1 MSQAAVKDQK
11 QPVGPGWKAAD
22 FRLKGTDGKYCT
34 LAEARG
40 PKGLVVIF
48 MCNHC
53 PYVKGALDRIVKD
66 MGELKALGIGIIAIS
81 SNDVENYPDDS
92 FENMQKL
99 AASKSFPFPYAYD
112 ETQDVA
118 RAYDAVCT
126 PEFYGFDSNLK
137 LVYHGRLDEGGKNPL
152 PLGGKREL
160 FEVMKAVAS
169 GGTVPS
175 KQEASIGCTI
185 KWKS

>member
-1 MSQAAVKDQK
+1 MSQPAVKDQK
-11 QPVGPGWKAAD
+11 QPVGLGWKAAD
-22 FRLKGTDGKYCT
+22 FRLKATDGKTYSP
-34 LAEARG
+34 ADVKG
-40 PKGLVVIF
+40 PKGLVAIF

-66 MGELKALGIGIIAIS
+66 MAELKTLGVGSIAIS
-81 SNDVENYPDDS
+81 SNDAVHYPDDS

-118 RAYDAVCT
+118 RAYGFVCT
-126 PEFYGFDSNLK
+126 PEFYGFDAGLT

-152 PLGGKREL
+152 PAGGKREL
-160 FEVMKAVAS
+160 VEAMKAVAA
-169 GGTVPS
+169 GGKVPADQ
-175 KQEASIGCTI
+175 KASIGCTI
-185 KWKS
+185 KWK